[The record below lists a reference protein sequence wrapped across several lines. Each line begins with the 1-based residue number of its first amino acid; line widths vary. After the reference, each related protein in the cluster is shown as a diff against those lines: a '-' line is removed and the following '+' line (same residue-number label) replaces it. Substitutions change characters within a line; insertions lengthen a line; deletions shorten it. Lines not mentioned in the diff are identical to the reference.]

1 MSNYTKATNFA
12 SKDSLSTGNPSK
24 IVKGTEI
31 DTEFNAISSAIASK
45 ADLAS
50 PTFTGTPAAPTA
62 TTGSNTTQ
70 LANTAYVKQELDALG
85 TSGKVVQVVTSVFTG
100 SYSTTSSSFVAP
112 SHSVTITPTSASST
126 ILVIQ
131 SGKLFQTDEYNASQN
146 AHLTIYRSTTNL
158 GASGDGASFVM
169 ISSGYANSIYTG
181 ESCTVYDSPATT
193 SATTYSVQIKATGGN
208 ATAVYNGYATLTV
221 LEIL

>member
-70 LANTAYVKQELDALG
+70 LANTAYVKQELDAIGKTVIQTVVG
-85 TSGKVVQVVTSVFTG
+85 TAGAA
-100 SYSTTSSSFVAP
+100 YTTSSSYTSTGMAA
-112 SHSVTITPTSASST
+112 TITPTSADSK
-126 ILVIQ
+126 ILILAHAMLWQTNAYAGGTNGWVALYKGTSNVTGTANWAIVND
-131 SGKLFQTDEYNASQN
+131 SGTSYGAYAIS
-146 AHLTIYRSTTNL
+146 HL
-158 GASGDGASFVM
+158 
-169 ISSGYANSIYTG
+169 
-181 ESCTVYDSPATT
+181 DSPATT
-193 SATTYSVQIKATGGN
+193 SATTYTIYFKTNGGDIAHNSDGN
-208 ATAVYNGYATLTV
+208 AGSIILM
-221 LEIL
+221 EIL